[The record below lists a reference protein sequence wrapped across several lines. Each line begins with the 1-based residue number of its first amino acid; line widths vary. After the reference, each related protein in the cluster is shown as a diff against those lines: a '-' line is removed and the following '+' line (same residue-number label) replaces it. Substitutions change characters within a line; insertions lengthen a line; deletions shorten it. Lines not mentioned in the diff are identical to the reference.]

1 MLCWRVQRN
10 DQCFEFEPNESRS
23 LGSQKGVFL
32 AGLAA
37 SICCYWFY
45 TDGPCLFD
53 VSEGLSEVVVGPNP
67 GVNEVRMQNDALDYI
82 YAPEGHEDGTSVE
95 SGSTDYG
102 FPLSDFQ
109 DKNVFFCVLD
119 NGNRPEEAIC
129 EWMRSRCSRRL
140 AIADSAD
147 RGTVM
152 FYHDCL
158 VALANARRNLLTC
171 DDQGRRDIFG
181 YLRNLSRMSPREC
194 SPTREMDMVQL
205 DAAIVETWKSCQ

>member
-1 MLCWRVQRN
+1 
-10 DQCFEFEPNESRS
+10 
-23 LGSQKGVFL
+23 
-32 AGLAA
+32 
-37 SICCYWFY
+37 
-45 TDGPCLFD
+45 
-53 VSEGLSEVVVGPNP
+53 
-67 GVNEVRMQNDALDYI
+67 
-82 YAPEGHEDGTSVE
+82 
-95 SGSTDYG
+95 
-102 FPLSDFQ
+102 
-109 DKNVFFCVLD
+109 
-119 NGNRPEEAIC
+119 
-129 EWMRSRCSRRL
+129 MRSRCSRRL

-205 DAAIVETWKSCQ
+205 DAAIVEPGRVANETIGSLHGADAVPMDEDSSDISENLLEEQRRFRYRFIRTAIVSLQQQMSLVSQVKSLFLKLRAIYVRFMRDGLELSEGLADSFRMLTIQALKRRFGNWKLSKTGGRASYDS